1 MFVLRHFIDA
11 VATIID
17 LVLGFY
23 MWVLII
29 RAVISWVNPDPYNP
43 VVRILYNMTDP
54 LMYRVRRFLPLVFGG
69 IDLTPM
75 VLILAI
81 VFLRNFLVPTLH
93 DLAIYLY

>member
-1 MFVLRHFIDA
+1 MFVLRHFINA
-11 VATIID
+11 VATVVD

-43 VVRILYNMTDP
+43 VVRILYNLTDP
-54 LMYRVRRFLPLVFGG
+54 LLYRIRRFLPLVFGG

>member
-1 MFVLRHFIDA
+1 MFVFRHFIDA
-11 VATIID
+11 IATVID

-75 VLILAI
+75 VLILII

-93 DLAIYLY
+93 DFAVYLY